1 MLPPL
6 ICQILQLYVLAI
18 IGVALL
24 SFFRVEPGSGL
35 AQVQSVLRT
44 ITDPVLLP
52 LRRALA
58 PAMGSLPIDFS
69 PLIVILVIQLIC

>member
-1 MLPPL
+1 MYALV
-6 ICQILQLYVLAI
+6 CQVLQLYALAI

-24 SFFRVEPGSGL
+24 SFFRIEPGSGL

-52 LRRALA
+52 LRRALG
-58 PAMGSLPIDFS
+58 PAMRGFPLDFS
-69 PLIVILVIQLIC
+69 PLIVILVIGLIC